1 MVHAYTVYAVHA
13 VHTVHTAH
21 TVHAQYTH
29 STHTVHTE
37 IIVIMCWHKRR
48 PDISITN
55 IGSYILPSS
64 FQIIV
69 IMLGTNDAKVN
80 NLLTPINTYKRPIKH
95 L

>member
-1 MVHAYTVYAVHA
+1 MHTQYTQC
-13 VHTVHTAH
+13 TQCTQC
-21 TVHAQYTH
+21 TQYTH
-29 STHTVHTE
+29 STHTVYTVHTQ
-37 IIVIMCWHKRR
+37 IIVDMCWHKRR
-48 PDISITN
+48 PDIPITN
-55 IGSYILPSS
+55 IGLILPSS